1 MALEGFGAFE
11 VGQISKEDVRK
22 AAIII
27 CGRSKNKKDA
37 RHLMMALGIIPTPD
51 AKPVHHV
58 VKLGPVSTRK
68 YRKGS
73 TG

>member
-11 VGQISKEDVRK
+11 VGRVSDEDIRK
-22 AAIII
+22 AALII
-27 CGRSKNKKDA
+27 CGKAKNKKDA
-37 RHLMMALGIIPTPD
+37 QHLMMALGIVPTPD

-58 VKLGPVSTRK
+58 VKLGAESTRK